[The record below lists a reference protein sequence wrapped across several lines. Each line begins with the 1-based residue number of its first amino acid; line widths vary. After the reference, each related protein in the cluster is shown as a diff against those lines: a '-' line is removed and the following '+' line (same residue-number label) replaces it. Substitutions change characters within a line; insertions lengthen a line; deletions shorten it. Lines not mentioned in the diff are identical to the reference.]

1 MEAGGEGV
9 AGGEERDGTDAVKAA
24 SADDRVEIGEAGG
37 DEVAGGEERDGSD
50 AVKPASAD
58 DRVEIGEAGGD
69 GVAGGEERDGGDLDA
84 VVKLVEMRSRDRQ
97 TGVTGVG
104 PDVSVKE

>member
-9 AGGEERDGTDAVKAA
+9 AGGEERDRSDAVKPA
-24 SADDRVEIGEAGG
+24 SADGWVEIGEAGG
-37 DEVAGGEERDGSD
+37 EGVAGGEEHDGSD

-84 VVKLVEMRSRDRQ
+84 AVKLVAMRSRERL
-97 TGVTGVG
+97 
-104 PDVSVKE
+104 KELQE